1 MIFALSLLAFQD
13 SLVKLASSDVS
24 LWQFQLLRSAC
35 NLAFLL
41 ILSRFLWGG
50 RIPLPKSWLAVGLRS
65 LFLVGAMVFFFGG
78 IPFLSLSEIA
88 AGLYVFPLFIALL
101 SVAVLGEKVGP
112 RRVFAIL
119 AGFTGTLL
127 ILKPGSEAFQ
137 WVGLMPVAAGLSY
150 AATVLTT
157 RKLCREENPATLALG
172 VSVGFLALGA
182 AGLLGTSFTA
192 DGELAAA
199 WPYLFTSWHELT
211 LYLAGIVV
219 ACSTL
224 NLTANIAL
232 AKAYQSAES
241 SWLAP
246 FDYSYLIFATF
257 WGFVMW
263 GDLPDGLSVLGM
275 SLIAGAGCYVAWRE
289 ARAG

>member
-1 MIFALSLLAFQD
+1 MKAPPSIPGAGARLGGDRPAMAAGLMVFALSLLAFQD

-35 NLAFLL
+35 NLAFML

-50 RIPLPKSWLAVGLRS
+50 RVPLPKSWLAVTLRS

-127 ILKPGSEAFQ
+127 ILKPGSAAFQ

-172 VSVGFLALGA
+172 RLGR
-182 AGLLGTSFTA
+182 
-192 DGELAAA
+192 
-199 WPYLFTSWHELT
+199 
-211 LYLAGIVV
+211 
-219 ACSTL
+219 
-224 NLTANIAL
+224 
-232 AKAYQSAES
+232 
-241 SWLAP
+241 
-246 FDYSYLIFATF
+246 
-257 WGFVMW
+257 
-263 GDLPDGLSVLGM
+263 LPDPRWGGTAGHQLHGGQRPRRGMALSLHLM
-275 SLIAGAGCYVAWRE
+275 A
-289 ARAG
+289 